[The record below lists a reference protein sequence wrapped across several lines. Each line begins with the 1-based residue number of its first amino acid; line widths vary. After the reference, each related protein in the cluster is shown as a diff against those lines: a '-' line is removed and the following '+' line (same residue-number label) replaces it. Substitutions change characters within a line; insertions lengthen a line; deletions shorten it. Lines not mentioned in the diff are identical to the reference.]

1 MRDLIK
7 DALTTEVEREKSL
20 TPSGM
25 ELRLAGYDA
34 SAQQLAPPPL
44 PKKVN
49 VHQARFDECVQ
60 SSFRT
65 I

>member
-7 DALTTEVEREKSL
+7 DGHTTEIEREKSL

-25 ELRLAGYDA
+25 ELRLTGHDA

-44 PKKVN
+44 PQKS
-49 VHQARFDECVQ
+49 EC
-60 SSFRT
+60 SSSAIR
-65 I
+65 